1 MRGAFAQLPEFA
13 EAKAC
18 VDSAFSAV
26 TYSQKLAVQTL
37 LMNFSPCLAVACV
50 GMAIVSAGCGDRT
63 PNPGQVTTQASSGAN
78 STPVTDKWLGKWI
91 GPEGTYLQ
99 IAGANG
105 RYEITIR
112 NLDGPRTFQGRA
124 VGLQVEF
131 ERDGAREVIRATNG
145 AETGMKWLSEKTNCL
160 TVRAGE
166 GYCRD

>member
-1 MRGAFAQLPEFA
+1 
-13 EAKAC
+13 
-18 VDSAFSAV
+18 
-26 TYSQKLAVQTL
+26 
-37 LMNFSPCLAVACV
+37 
-50 GMAIVSAGCGDRT
+50 MAIVAAGCGDRT
-63 PNPGQVTTQASSGAN
+63 ANPGQVATQASSEAN

-99 IAGANG
+99 IAGAHG

-131 ERDGAREVIRATNG
+131 ERDEAREVIRATNG
-145 AETGMKWLSEKTNCL
+145 AETGLKWLNEKTNCL